1 MYAGASSSATP
12 CPGTLPPS
20 RARVLCLSAASA
32 VVHSILACLC
42 SASCCET
49 PKSARVGLRV
59 EGEAVSAAALVFP
72 PVLKCFFDD
81 DDDDDDDCPVASFG
95 VAGVVLFDPASDCGK
110 SNGAFGVTGV
120 PTRAV
125 CFLISWPCLTGLT
138 CRGVT
143 SSSSGLLQ
151 AVRTKP
157 QEVGMRL
164 RDKEGG
170 GEAMADTLTTN
181 GRMHRPNLRLS

>member
-1 MYAGASSSATP
+1 M
-12 CPGTLPPS
+12 
-20 RARVLCLSAASA
+20 
-32 VVHSILACLC
+32 
-42 SASCCET
+42 
-49 PKSARVGLRV
+49 

-81 DDDDDDDCPVASFG
+81 GDDDDCPVASFG

-110 SNGAFGVTGV
+110 SNGALGVTGV

-125 CFLISWPCLTGLT
+125 CFLVSWPCLTGLT

-170 GEAMADTLTTN
+170 GEAMADTLHHQ
-181 GRMHRPNLRLS
+181 GKVRLCGASCWRDFEIRRGEEGGKATGTVPKERGVEDTEREREVAKI